1 MTNQSINY
9 ILSKQIQKQNIMNF
23 LDALQTEDTLTE
35 NGMVTNSSTL
45 NECVNLFFTIGAM
58 RGQDK
63 ERLLSLFSKAFI
75 ENPQTALRIL
85 FWVRDVRGGAGERQI
100 FRDIIQLLA
109 EVAPKVLAKNI
120 KFIPEFGRW
129 DDLTVLFNT
138 KVNDDAINT
147 IVQGLEAKNGLC
159 AKWMP
164 RKGVIFN
171 SIRKVMGLTPKTLRK
186 MLVVLSKT
194 VEQKMCANEWTN
206 IEYSK
211 VPSLAMAR
219 YTKAFSKHDL
229 TGFGEYLESLKKGE
243 TKVNAGAVYPYD
255 IVKTLEQGVKDL
267 AVEQWKALPNFM
279 EGSTERILPV
289 VDVSGSMVSPAGK
302 NSNLT
307 CLHVAI
313 SLGLYISERNEGSF
327 KDSFITFSERPQLQK
342 LSGNLY
348 DRFMQLRTADW
359 GMSTNLESVFKLIL
373 NQSIKHN
380 VPQSEMPTK
389 ILILSD
395 MEFNRATSR
404 NNSAI
409 QMIREEYENSGYQLP
424 GIIFWNIQSRGDNFP
439 VRFDE
444 SGTALISGFS
454 PSILKSILG
463 GKELSPVLIMN
474 ETIES
479 ERYKMIEV

>member
-1 MTNQSINY
+1 LTTQSINY
-9 ILSKQIQKQNIMNF
+9 ILSKQIQKQNKMNF
-23 LDALQTEDTLTE
+23 LDALQIEDTLTE

-75 ENPQTALRIL
+75 ENPKTALRIL
-85 FWVRDVRGGAGERQI
+85 FWARDVRGGAGERQI

-129 DDLTVLFNT
+129 DDITVLFNT
-138 KVNDDAINT
+138 KVNNDAIDT
-147 IVQGLEAKNGLC
+147 IVQGLETKNGLC

-171 SIRKVMGLTPKTLRK
+171 SIRKVMGLTPKSLRK

-229 TGFGEYLESLKKGE
+229 NGFGVYLESLKKGE

-289 VDVSGSMVSPAGK
+289 VDVSGSMVSSAGK

-307 CLHVAI
+307 CLHIAI

-348 DRFMQLRTADW
+348 DRYTQLRTAEW
-359 GMSTNLESVFKLIL
+359 GMSTNLESVSKLIL

-395 MEFNRATSR
+395 MEFNQATGR

-409 QMIREEYENSGYQLP
+409 QMIRKEYENSGYQLP

-463 GKELSPVLIMN
+463 GKELSPVLIMT

>member
-1 MTNQSINY
+1 
-9 ILSKQIQKQNIMNF
+9 
-23 LDALQTEDTLTE
+23 
-35 NGMVTNSSTL
+35 
-45 NECVNLFFTIGAM
+45 
-58 RGQDK
+58 
-63 ERLLSLFSKAFI
+63 
-75 ENPQTALRIL
+75 
-85 FWVRDVRGGAGERQI
+85 
-100 FRDIIQLLA
+100 
-109 EVAPKVLAKNI
+109 
-120 KFIPEFGRW
+120 
-129 DDLTVLFNT
+129 
-138 KVNDDAINT
+138 VNDDAIDT
-147 IVQGLEAKNGLC
+147 IVQGLETKNGLC

-171 SIRKVMGLTPKTLRK
+171 SIRKVMGLTPKSLRK
-186 MLVVLSKT
+186 TLVVLSKT
-194 VEQKMCANEWTN
+194 VEQKMCANEWTK

-229 TGFGEYLESLKKGE
+229 IGFGVYLESLKKGE

-255 IVKTLEQGVKDL
+255 VIKTLEQGVKDL
-267 AVEQWKALPNFM
+267 AIEQWKVLPNFM

-289 VDVSGSMVSPAGK
+289 VDVSGSMVSGSAGK
-302 NSNLT
+302 NNNLT
-307 CLHVAI
+307 CMDVAV

-348 DRFMQLRTADW
+348 DRYTQLRAADW

-395 MEFNRATSR
+395 MEFNQATGR

-463 GKELSPVLIMN
+463 GKELSPVLIMT

>member
-1 MTNQSINY
+1 MTNQIINH

-75 ENPQTALRIL
+75 ENPKTALRIL
-85 FWVRDVRGGAGERQI
+85 FWARDVRGGAGERQI

-109 EVAPKVLAKNI
+109 EVAPKVLVKNI

-138 KVNDDAINT
+138 KVNNDAIDT

-171 SIRKVMGLTPKTLRK
+171 SIRKVMGLTPKSLRK

-194 VEQKMCANEWTN
+194 VEQKMCANEWSN

-219 YTKAFSKHDL
+219 YTKAFSKHNL
-229 TGFGEYLESLKKGE
+229 IGFGEYLESLKKGE
-243 TKVNAGAVYPYD
+243 VKVNAGAVYPYD
-255 IVKTLEQGVKDL
+255 VVKTLEQGVKDL
-267 AVEQWKALPNFM
+267 AIEQWKALPNFM
-279 EGSTERILPV
+279 EGSNERILPV
-289 VDVSGSMVSPAGK
+289 VDVSVSMINLAGN

-307 CLHVAI
+307 CLDVAV

-342 LSGNLY
+342 LRGNLY
-348 DRFMQLRTADW
+348 DRYTQLRAAEW

-395 MEFNRATSR
+395 MEFNQATGR

-463 GKELSPVLIMN
+463 GKELSPVLIMT

>member
-1 MTNQSINY
+1 
-9 ILSKQIQKQNIMNF
+9 MNF

-75 ENPQTALRIL
+75 ENPKTALRIL

-109 EVAPKVLAKNI
+109 EVAPKVLVKNI

-138 KVNDDAINT
+138 KVNNDAIDT

-171 SIRKVMGLTPKTLRK
+171 SIRKVMGLTPKSLRK
-186 MLVVLSKT
+186 TLVVLSKT

-229 TGFGEYLESLKKGE
+229 IGFGEYLELLKKGE
-243 TKVNAGAVYPYD
+243 VKVNAGAVYPYD

-267 AVEQWKALPNFM
+267 AIEQWKVLPNFM
-279 EGSTERILPV
+279 EGSNERILPV
-289 VDVSGSMVSPAGK
+289 VDVSGSMINLAGN

-307 CLHVAI
+307 CLDVAV

-342 LSGNLY
+342 LRGNLY
-348 DRFMQLRTADW
+348 DRYTQLRAAEW

-395 MEFNRATSR
+395 MEFNQATGR

-463 GKELSPVLIMN
+463 GKELSPVLIMT

>member
-1 MTNQSINY
+1 
-9 ILSKQIQKQNIMNF
+9 
-23 LDALQTEDTLTE
+23 
-35 NGMVTNSSTL
+35 
-45 NECVNLFFTIGAM
+45 
-58 RGQDK
+58 
-63 ERLLSLFSKAFI
+63 
-75 ENPQTALRIL
+75 
-85 FWVRDVRGGAGERQI
+85 
-100 FRDIIQLLA
+100 
-109 EVAPKVLAKNI
+109 
-120 KFIPEFGRW
+120 
-129 DDLTVLFNT
+129 
-138 KVNDDAINT
+138 
-147 IVQGLEAKNGLC
+147 
-159 AKWMP
+159 
-164 RKGVIFN
+164 
-171 SIRKVMGLTPKTLRK
+171 MGLTPKTLRK
-186 MLVVLSKT
+186 TLVVLSKT

-219 YTKAFSKHDL
+219 YTKAFYKHDL
-229 TGFGEYLESLKKGE
+229 TGFGVYLELLKKGE

-255 IVKTLEQGVKDL
+255 VVKTLEQGVKDL
-267 AVEQWKALPNFM
+267 AIEQWKALPNFM

-289 VDVSGSMVSPAGK
+289 VDVSGSMVSGSAGK
-302 NSNLT
+302 NNNLT
-307 CLHVAI
+307 CMDVAV

-348 DRFMQLRTADW
+348 DRYTQLRAADW
-359 GMSTNLESVFKLIL
+359 GMSTNLESVFELIL

-395 MEFNRATSR
+395 MEFNQATRSDYFNRVKR
-404 NNSAI
+404 NISAI

-463 GKELSPVLIMN
+463 GKELSPVLIMT